1 MTPAVDSRCPRH
13 ENWRVLRGRVGK
25 GERGSKSSRGEGGL
39 FRRHDKHMYTFVLN
53 IDKINFALERLLST
67 ASVPVTT
74 AAALFPSYLLR
85 VFCCELELPPERLLS
100 TANVPVTTAAALF
113 PSYLLR
119 VFCCELEL
127 PPERLLSTANVPV
140 TTAAALSILPIA

>member
-1 MTPAVDSRCPRH
+1 
-13 ENWRVLRGRVGK
+13 
-25 GERGSKSSRGEGGL
+25 
-39 FRRHDKHMYTFVLN
+39 MYTFVLN

-100 TANVPVTTAAALF
+100 TANVPVATAALLE
-113 PSYLLR
+113 SYLLR

-127 PPERLLSTANVPV
+127 PPSFLSLV
-140 TTAAALSILPIA
+140 